1 MLDSKRVTVE
11 MEEQYMRATIFYN
24 DILYQSE
31 ICDSITALQKST
43 GLNPEIVYRKDVNNK
58 GFCSIEFSGDEYSSS
73 RECGGFIENLLSSL
87 DIKECIA
94 D

>member
-1 MLDSKRVTVE
+1 MIENKTVTIE
-11 MEEQYMRATIFYN
+11 MEEQYMRATIFYK
-24 DILYQSE
+24 DTSYQSE

-43 GLNPEIVYRKDVNNK
+43 GLNPEIIYRKDIEDK

-73 RECGGFIENLLSSL
+73 RECGGFIENLISTLN
-87 DIKECIA
+87 IQECI